1 GAKSEL
7 PCEVRFP
14 ELEPLCV
21 ITNLVRVPVDP
32 ARAVQIGGRHLE
44 PVQKLA
50 SYIQEAGTARA
61 AEVLPAGRREH
72 IALQARHAQRQLAGG
87 LTGIQQIRDSGSAS
101 DLPDLLSRLNEPAVG
116 GHVREGN
123 ECSAFAS
130 RLVERRQIHGTLI
143 VARDDL
149 DLHTA
154 RL

>member
-1 GAKSEL
+1 EVVVGEGDDPALHATEVSHPNGGDLGEPDAERFRERADAIPNRLDADAQRVVDGGAKSEL

-87 LTGIQQIRDSGSAS
+87 
-101 DLPDLLSRLNEPAVG
+101 
-116 GHVREGN
+116 
-123 ECSAFAS
+123 
-130 RLVERRQIHGTLI
+130 
-143 VARDDL
+143 
-149 DLHTA
+149 
-154 RL
+154 